1 MVETEPPAEVFMNW
15 LTGKAWKAWLT
26 GGMAAVSL
34 SALLIAACTRADQDS
49 AVESARPSQEPP
61 SAMQPVPVRVIRAR
75 CDPSFALSVKAPA
88 QVQTYEAADLES
100 QVAGRVE
107 YIRKAEG
114 SRVQAGELLV
124 KIAVPDLAA
133 DVLQKESV
141 IRQREAEL
149 ALAEANQRTAQ
160 TAVAVAGKSVEVA
173 KSAVQTAQA
182 TEDYRLKEYRRF
194 VSMARDNASTGQ
206 LVDEQ
211 ELAYKAA
218 AADTMRARAN
228 VLKVTSDLEEA
239 QAKFDAAKT
248 DVKLKAAL
256 VEVAR
261 KDRDHAQVLAD
272 YAKILAPFDGVIT
285 HRSVDPG
292 SFVQNATSAH
302 TQPLLRIERQDLVT
316 VTMKV
321 PDTFAPCVG
330 PNTEAVIE
338 MSELPGQLI
347 HGKVT
352 RFSPSLESAAR
363 DHTLPVQ
370 VDLFN
375 GTEGDY
381 QRFLANERAKKQP
394 FDDLK
399 EGPLPIRPEVTG
411 AGVDQSHQL
420 YPGMYGEM
428 KLIFR
433 KLANT
438 YLLPSDAIVRQ
449 GGSSFLYLLRNGK
462 AALVP
467 VEVQVDDQRLAKV
480 VVLEKTAGGL
490 VKRDLTGQEEVIYSN
505 QSELSDGQAV
515 KPMPQDWS
523 PQD

>member
-1 MVETEPPAEVFMNW
+1 MNW
-15 LTGKAWKAWLT
+15 LYGKAWKLWLISGLT
-26 GGMAAVSL
+26 AASV
-34 SALLIAACTRADQDS
+34 SALFIAACSRAGQD
-49 AVESARPSQEPP
+49 PSVNNGTQTQEH
-61 SAMQPVPVRVIRAR
+61 SSEIQSVPVKVIRAR

-114 SRVQAGELLV
+114 SLVQAGEVLI
-124 KIAVPDLAA
+124 KIAVPDLDA
-133 DVLQKESV
+133 DVLQKVSV

-160 TAVAVAGKSVEVA
+160 AALDVASKNIDVA
-173 KSAVQTAQA
+173 KSEVQMAEA
-182 TEDYRLKEYRRF
+182 TEDYRSKEFRRF
-194 VSMARDNASTGQ
+194 KNLVAEHAANEQ
-206 LVDEQ
+206 LADEQ
-211 ELAYKAA
+211 ERYYRAA
-218 AADTMRARAN
+218 VADTTRARAN
-228 VLKVTSDLEEA
+228 VLKVSSNLEEA
-239 QAKFDAAKT
+239 QAKLDAAKT

-256 VEVAR
+256 IEVAR

-272 YAKILAPFDGVIT
+272 YAKILAPFEGVIT
-285 HRSVDPG
+285 RRNVDPG

-321 PDTFAPCVG
+321 PDTFAPYVG
-330 PNTEAVIE
+330 SDTEAVIE
-338 MSELPGQLI
+338 MSELPGQQI

-352 RFSPSLESAAR
+352 RFSPTLESAAR

-375 GTEGDY
+375 GTEADY
-381 QRFLANERAKKQP
+381 QKFLVNEKSKKNP

-399 EGPLPIRPEVTG
+399 EGPLPIRPEITG
-411 AGVDQSHQL
+411 TGVNQSRQL

-433 KLANT
+433 KLANA

-449 GGSSFLYLLRNGK
+449 GGGSFLYLLRNGK
-462 AALVP
+462 AVLVP

-480 VVLEKTAGGL
+480 VVLEKSTGGS
-490 VKRDLTGQEEVIYSN
+490 VKRDLTGDEEVIYSN
-505 QSELSDGQAV
+505 QSELTDGQPV
-515 KPMPQDWS
+515 KAISQDWS